1 MTYFTLSDFTAI
13 GLHSFRTSL
22 LSRGEPAMRS
32 MGLLSTALLGA
43 TAIAAAIV
51 LVVSM
56 PDIQR
61 YLRMRKM

>member
-1 MTYFTLSDFTAI
+1 MK
-13 GLHSFRTSL
+13 G
-22 LSRGEPAMRS
+22 
-32 MGLLSTALLGA
+32 MGMLSTVLLGA
-43 TAIAAAIV
+43 TAIAAAVV

>member
-1 MTYFTLSDFTAI
+1 M
-13 GLHSFRTSL
+13 
-22 LSRGEPAMRS
+22 RG
-32 MGLLSTALLGA
+32 MGMLSTVLLGA
-43 TAIAAAIV
+43 VAIAAAVV

>member
-1 MTYFTLSDFTAI
+1 
-13 GLHSFRTSL
+13 
-22 LSRGEPAMRS
+22 MRS

-43 TAIAAAIV
+43 TPIAAAIV

>member
-1 MTYFTLSDFTAI
+1 
-13 GLHSFRTSL
+13 
-22 LSRGEPAMRS
+22 MRS

-61 YLRMRKM
+61 YLRIRKM

>member
-1 MTYFTLSDFTAI
+1 M
-13 GLHSFRTSL
+13 
-22 LSRGEPAMRS
+22 RG
-32 MGLLSTALLGA
+32 MGMLSTALLGV
-43 TAIAAAIV
+43 TAIAAAVV